1 MPASRITRHLS
12 ARKLIALKRLAMAH
26 CLSGILPIYI
36 VNEFPKSGGT
46 WLSRMLASA
55 LDLPFE
61 DNVDPP
67 VRASVMK
74 GHFLRPG
81 GLKNTVIVWRDGR
94 DVMVS
99 LYHHCY
105 FKFEDRPY
113 NHGLVDLM
121 RHTHPFD
128 DYEAVAEN
136 LPAFIEQQFARPMTP
151 LFTWTR
157 FVDVWAGRRGAV
169 HTSYEALR
177 RDPVAELGRIV
188 EGLTGEPG
196 EPEAIA
202 AAVDRHSFA
211 RQKAAAGDARRSFVR
226 KGSVGDWKNLF
237 SPELSRRF
245 EELAGGALDALGY
258 ARDERLRPGA
268 PDG

>member
-1 MPASRITRHLS
+1 
-12 ARKLIALKRLAMAH
+12 
-26 CLSGILPIYI
+26 
-36 VNEFPKSGGT
+36 
-46 WLSRMLASA
+46 
-55 LDLPFE
+55 
-61 DNVDPP
+61 
-67 VRASVMK
+67 MK

-81 GLKNTVIVWRDGR
+81 GLKNTVVVWRDGR

-121 RHTHPFD
+121 RRIHPFE

-136 LPAFIEQQFARPMTP
+136 LPAFIEQQFGSPMTP

-157 FVDVWAGRRGAV
+157 FAEVWAGRPGVV

-177 RDPVAELGRIV
+177 REAEPELGRIV
-188 EGLTGEPG
+188 AELTGEPAD
-196 EPEAIA
+196 PEAIA
-202 AAVDRHSFA
+202 AAVERHSFE
-211 RQKAAAGDARRSFVR
+211 RQKAAIGDARRSFVR
-226 KGSVGDWKNLF
+226 KGSVGDWKNLYT
-237 SPELSRRF
+237 PELSRRF

-258 ARDERLRPGA
+258 PRDQRLH
-268 PDG
+268 PDTANG